1 VSNIDVKKA
10 SIKKGVGGKVEE
22 VIKEL
27 LPTYTGYVE
36 VQHDIAFQTHP
47 THTHP
52 TDEILHILEG
62 SIYFTVERDTVLCQ
76 AGDQMHLS
84 KQTVHSSKASPD
96 GCTYVISILK

>member
-1 VSNIDVKKA
+1 MGVKKA
-10 SIKKGVGGKVEE
+10 SIKKGVGGKFEE

-27 LPTYTGYVE
+27 LPAYTGYVE

-47 THTHP
+47 SHTHP

-76 AGDQMHLS
+76 AGDRIHLP
-84 KQTVHSSKASPD
+84 KQTVHSSKAGPD